1 MILAKNMAIGMFDSG
16 LGGVSVLAKAVKML
30 PQESFLYY
38 GDSAHAPYGEKD
50 EKEIKRLS
58 IEAAEFLIEK
68 GIKALV
74 VACNT
79 ATSVAIEDLRKRFS
93 FPVIGMEPALKPAVE
108 IGPQGKIVVMATP
121 VTLQKEKFLR
131 LLGKFQDQRDII
143 PLPCPGLAELI
154 ERGCCSGTDIENYL
168 EDVFHT
174 LKNDNISIIVLG
186 CTHYVF
192 IKKEVKKFMP
202 GAQVLD
208 GNFGTVKHLE
218 EVLRENDLISDL
230 APDEQRIKFFT
241 SADPAQFMPLYH
253 QLLSRELE
261 NN

>member
-16 LGGVSVLAKAVKML
+16 LGGVSVLAEAVKML

-38 GDSAHAPYGEKD
+38 GDSAHAPYGEK
-50 EKEIKRLS
+50 EAKEIKKLS
-58 IEAAEFLIEK
+58 IQAAEFLIEK

-79 ATSVAIEDLRKRFS
+79 ATSVAIEDLRRRFS

-108 IGPQGKIVVMATP
+108 IGTQGKIVVMATP
-121 VTLQKEKFLR
+121 VTLKKEKFLR

-154 ERGCCSGTDIENYL
+154 ETGCCSGKEIENYL
-168 EDVFHT
+168 EELFFT
-174 LKNDNISIIVLG
+174 LKKEDISTVVLG

-192 IKKEVKKFMP
+192 IKKEVKEFMP
-202 GAQVLD
+202 EAQVVD
-208 GNFGTVKHLE
+208 GNFGTIKHLE
-218 EVLRENDLISDL
+218 EVLRENNLISDL
-230 APDEQRIKFFT
+230 ASDEQKIEFFT

-253 QLLSRELE
+253 RLLSRELGK
-261 NN
+261 